1 MYVDREY
8 NEYCYMIIKRKS
20 FENTFHFYFS
30 AGFRKLYV
38 FDARKEE
45 KEASLSL
52 LSFLQ
57 QYLHPHIFRA
67 RHLHPRIFRA
77 REDPRCGLAIW
88 VFLHYLTHERRLKFF
103 YTCSVTNVSV
113 VTILD

>member
-30 AGFRKLYV
+30 AGFRKLCV
-38 FDARKEE
+38 PDAQKEE

-57 QYLHPHIFRA
+57 QYLHPRIFRA
-67 RHLHPRIFRA
+67 WHLHPRIFRA
-77 REDPRCGLAIW
+77 REGPRCGLYGIFSTG
-88 VFLHYLTHERRLKFF
+88 V
-103 YTCSVTNVSV
+103 
-113 VTILD
+113 